1 MANKLHVI
9 VCSTQPGR
17 VGLPVGE
24 WFFTQAQNHGR
35 FDAELID
42 LATIDLP
49 MYDEPK
55 HPSLQQYQREHTKR
69 WSAKVASADAYIF
82 VTPEYNFGPPPAL
95 VNALNYVYKEWNY
108 KPAGFV
114 SYRGI
119 SGGLRAVQMEKL
131 ILTTLKVVPLVEA
144 VGHPDGRA
152 ASRRGRVPRQR
163 NPNASGRR
171 ASDRTRPMGGSSKAV
186 ACVIA
191 GRF

>member
-144 VGHPDGRA
+144 VVIPMVAQLLDAGEFRGNEIQTQAAGVLLTELDRWAEALKRLRA
-152 ASRRGRVPRQR
+152 
-163 NPNASGRR
+163 
-171 ASDRTRPMGGSSKAV
+171 
-186 ACVIA
+186 
-191 GRF
+191 